1 MDRLFI
7 IGFDE
12 SGHYDQRD
20 IDKLND
26 YLSQDEEREITEN
39 MIMPNGEIMIIVSY

>member
-12 SGHYDQRD
+12 NGNYDQRD
-20 IDKLND
+20 IDVLND
-26 YLSQDEEREITEN
+26 YLCHGEREITAYQT
-39 MIMPNGEIMIIVSY
+39 MLNGELMIIVTD